1 MRPWMQNFIP
11 WVWKI
16 SRQSMLDTNT
26 GPSSVANCGLT
37 FVFDIQHP
45 NWYIATKIRALSV
58 SMSIEL
64 DSKGLKSAPKS
75 TLRHCCP

>member
-1 MRPWMQNFIP
+1 MRPSMQNFIP

-16 SRQSMLDTNT
+16 SRQSTLDTNT
-26 GPSSVANCGLT
+26 GLSSVTNCGLT
-37 FVFDIQHP
+37 FVFDIRHP
-45 NWYIATKIRALSV
+45 NWYIATKIQTLSV

-75 TLRHCCP
+75 TLRHCWP